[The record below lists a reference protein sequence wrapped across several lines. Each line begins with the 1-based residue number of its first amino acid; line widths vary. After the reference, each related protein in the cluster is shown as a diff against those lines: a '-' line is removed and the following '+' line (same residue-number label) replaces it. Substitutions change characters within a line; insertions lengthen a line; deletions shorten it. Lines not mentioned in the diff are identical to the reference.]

1 MHLAAAISHEKRVHQ
16 RKLDRAASRSIV
28 LRNPPDAKKRTVKGE
43 GGQVAENESR
53 YRAPAL
59 EKGLDVLELLAAQT
73 EPMTLTTIVN
83 QLGRSHG
90 ELFRMVQVL
99 EHRGY
104 IEQESGGE
112 GYRLTDRLFSLG
124 MQQPQTATLLEIAL
138 PVMRQLA
145 DSVAQSCHL
154 AVHSLGDI
162 VVVARIESAELQ
174 GFSVRIGYRR
184 PIPKTASGAVL
195 YACQPD
201 DVRRRWEA
209 LFNPP
214 LSTHD
219 LDAFRA
225 QADSIRQRKFTM
237 TPSKF
242 VVGVTDISA
251 PVMRGGLASAALTVP
266 YLKKLQPAMSPN
278 ETAEIVRQAAERI
291 SAQLVESDSRI

>member
-1 MHLAAAISHEKRVHQ
+1 MN
-16 RKLDRAASRSIV
+16 RKG
-28 LRNPPDAKKRTVKGE
+28 AKVP
-43 GGQVAENESR
+43 ENDSR

-73 EPMTLTTIVN
+73 EPLTLTAIVK

-99 EHRGY
+99 EQRGF
-104 IEQESGGE
+104 IEQEPGRE

-124 MQQPQTATLLEIAL
+124 MQQPRTRILLELAL

-145 DSVAQSCHL
+145 ESVGQSCHL

-162 VVVARIESAELQ
+162 VVVARIESAELL

-184 PIPKTASGAVL
+184 PLPKSASGSVL
-195 YACQPD
+195 YAFQPD

-209 LFNPP
+209 LFDPP
-214 LSTHD
+214 LLSTE
-219 LDAFRA
+219 LKRFRA
-225 QADSIRQRKFTM
+225 EADSIREGHVAL
-237 TPSKF
+237 TPSRF

-251 PVMRGGLASAALTVP
+251 PVMRGGLAAAALTVP
-266 YLKKLQPAMSPN
+266 YLEKMQSSVSTK
-278 ETAEIVRQAAERI
+278 ETAELVRQAADRI

>member
-1 MHLAAAISHEKRVHQ
+1 M
-16 RKLDRAASRSIV
+16 
-28 LRNPPDAKKRTVKGE
+28 KGE
-43 GGQVAENESR
+43 GSKGPATEPR

-59 EKGLDVLELLAAQT
+59 EKGLDVLQFLAAQSG
-73 EPMTLTTIVN
+73 PVTLSAIVK

-90 ELFRMVQVL
+90 ELFRMIQVL
-99 EHRGY
+99 EHRGF

-124 MQQPQTATLLEIAL
+124 MQQPRMRTLLEIAL
-138 PVMRQLA
+138 PEMRELA
-145 DSVAQSCHL
+145 DSVDQSCHL

-184 PIPKTASGAVL
+184 PLPKTASGAVL
-195 YACQPD
+195 YAFQPE

-209 LFNPP
+209 LFGTP
-214 LSTHD
+214 LSAGE

-225 QADSIRQRKFTM
+225 QADSIRRRRIAT

-251 PVMRGGLASAALTVP
+251 PVMRGGLAAAALTVP
-266 YLKKLQPAMSPN
+266 YLKKMQSSTSPKQ
-278 ETAEIVRQAAERI
+278 TAALVHQAADRI
-291 SAQLVESDSRI
+291 SAQLIESDSRI